1 MELQIVTLIIEGLV
15 GAAITYLGWKF
26 KKIREAEEE
35 IKLRER
41 NFEELEL
48 LNTSLIIIRECHH
61 YIERGFAPIYAKN
74 TITEIYRKYHFL
86 GGNGG
91 IEELYHELM
100 RLPYEKKVNF
110 EK

>member
-1 MELQIVTLIIEGLV
+1 MKLQIITLIIEGLV

-41 NFEELEL
+41 NFEELDIL
-48 LNTSLIIIRECHH
+48 TTRLIIIRECHH
-61 YIERGFAPIYAKN
+61 HIERGFAPIYAKN
-74 TITEIYRKYHFL
+74 TITEIYRKYHSL

-91 IEELYHELM
+91 IEELYNELM

>member
-1 MELQIVTLIIEGLV
+1 MELQIITLIIEGLV

-41 NFEELEL
+41 NFEELDIL
-48 LNTSLIIIRECHH
+48 TTRLIIIRECHH

-74 TITEIYRKYHFL
+74 TITKIYQKYHFL

-110 EK
+110 